1 MVHGAGRPPE
11 QAVPCIH
18 TASQVDP
25 GTEASSLLPRIPVPA
40 LTYLPMHIPAE
51 AGGQA
56 LGPQDQVALV
66 TKAIQQDVILLILG
80 ISTVVRKDYHVSL
93 QQRYKVGTCSQLEGT
108 ADRALW
114 AQASAPLHTL
124 SQVSLAATVATCPW
138 EGPSP
143 RLQHPNSNH
152 LLDSVTSTSNLYFQ
166 LTSPKT
172 KLGLRASLM

>member
-1 MVHGAGRPPE
+1 MH
-11 QAVPCIH
+11 
-18 TASQVDP
+18 
-25 GTEASSLLPRIPVPA
+25 VPA
-40 LTYLPMHIPAE
+40 EPSC
-51 AGGQA
+51 QA

-66 TKAIQQDVILLILG
+66 TKAIQQDVILLVLG

-114 AQASAPLHTL
+114 PLHPCTP
-124 SQVSLAATVATCPW
+124 SPRSASLPLLRPCPW

-143 RLQHPNSNH
+143 GLQHPNSNH
-152 LLDSVTSTSNLYFQ
+152 LLDSVTSTCNLYFQ
-166 LTSPKT
+166 LKSPKT